1 MATNNIKQ
9 SLMKLG
15 LSETESRVYLAM
27 LKLGADTIQH
37 IAREAKISRTAAY
50 EIISALEKK
59 GLASTFTQGKR
70 KNFVAEDPE
79 KLESYFEQRIRDVQT
94 ELSSFSRILPE
105 IRLMQGGGDKPRV
118 RYYKGEEGIRAI
130 FRDLDIMHPKELLEF
145 ANVDAVYALVDPK
158 LLLEVRQEYDYK
170 HIETKVLYRGS
181 IRNVSPGV
189 EYRKL
194 ASDALDFQG
203 DVWIYGN
210 RIAFIHF
217 VGKIEVVIVDNQ
229 LFADTMRA
237 MFMAAWTFAANDK
250 K

>member
-59 GLASTFTQGKR
+59 GLASTFIQGKR
-70 KNFVAEDPE
+70 KNFVAEDPD

-94 ELSSFSRILPE
+94 ELGSFHRVLPE
-105 IRLMQGGGDKPRV
+105 IRLLQGGTDKPRV
-118 RYYKGEEGIRAI
+118 RYYKGEEAVHAL
-130 FRDLDIMHPKELLEF
+130 FRDVASVEPKEVLEF
-145 ANVDAVYALVDPK
+145 CNVDAVYNMLEKNK
-158 LLLEVRQEYDYK
+158 LNSERQQIDYK
-170 HIETKVLYRGS
+170 KIHFRSLHQGKA
-181 IRNVSPGV
+181 RNP
-189 EYRKL
+189 
-194 ASDALDFQG
+194 ASDADLQELKDAMPFEG
-203 DVWIYGN
+203 DVWVYGN
-210 RIAFIHF
+210 RVAFTHF
-217 VGKIEVVIVDNQ
+217 AGKIEVIIIDNQ
-229 LFADTMRA
+229 IFADTIQA
-237 MFMAAWTFAANDK
+237 LFMTAWKNNKEK